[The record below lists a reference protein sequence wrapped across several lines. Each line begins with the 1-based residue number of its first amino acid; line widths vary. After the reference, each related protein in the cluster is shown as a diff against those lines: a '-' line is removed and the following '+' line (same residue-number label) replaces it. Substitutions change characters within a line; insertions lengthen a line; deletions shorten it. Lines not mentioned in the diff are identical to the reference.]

1 MLKSLL
7 EEPLFPTHHCITGSL
22 RRIYEHHGY
31 PISEEMLL
39 GLGSGVGFIYW
50 HSKGSD
56 PFYGGRANMERPG
69 HEGLE
74 KTAGRRTG
82 VTVESF
88 STSSAKK
95 AEKSLL
101 AMLSAGEPVM
111 VYVDMGFLPYLSLPE
126 GYHFGAHTVVVGGY
140 DPEGDEL
147 LIADRDAQNHTI
159 SRADLAA
166 ARGSTYKPFPPRH
179 QWYTFDFDFN
189 HRPAADQIWLAIGE
203 AAQGMLEPPISNFGV
218 KGIRKA
224 AQKTRAWPKIMDE
237 DNLRW
242 SCFNIFIFIDATG
255 GTGGGIF
262 RYMYG
267 RFLEEAGSITGDS
280 RLGAAGQEMCQIGD
294 LWQQVALDFKRA
306 GEAPD
311 PAGLLE
317 DITEPMLVIAG
328 REEAVWIELAELVSE
343 AGTGDGQ

>member
-1 MLKSLL
+1 MLKSFL

-22 RRIYEHHGY
+22 RRVYEYHDY

-39 GLGSGVGFIYW
+39 GLGAGVGFMYW

-74 KTAGRRTG
+74 KTVGRRTG
-82 VTVESF
+82 VAVESF

-95 AEKSLL
+95 AEKSLM
-101 AMLSAGEPVM
+101 AMLSAGEPVAI
-111 VYVDMGFLPYLSLPE
+111 YVDMGFLPYLELPE
-126 GYHFGAHTVVVGGY
+126 DYHFGGHMVVVSGY
-140 DPEGDEL
+140 DPEGNEL
-147 LIADRDAQNHTI
+147 LIADRDGRNYTI
-159 SRADLAA
+159 TRGDLAA

-179 QWYTFDFDFN
+179 QWYTFDFESRR
-189 HRPAADQIWLAIGE
+189 RPAAGQIWLAIDE
-203 AAQGMLEPPISNFGV
+203 AAQGMLRPPISNFGV

-224 AQKTRAWPKIMDE
+224 VQKTRQWPNIMDE
-237 DNLRW
+237 DSLRRT
-242 SCFNIFIFIDATG
+242 CFNIFIFIDATG

-280 RLGAAGQEMCQIGD
+280 RLVAAGQEMYQIGD
-294 LWQQVALDFKRA
+294 LWQEVALDFKRA
-306 GEAPD
+306 SDAPN
-311 PAGLLE
+311 PASLLE
-317 DITEPMLVIAG
+317 EITEPMLAIAG
-328 REEAVWIELAELVSE
+328 REEAVWTELAALVSE
-343 AGTGDGQ
+343 VGGGR